1 EWIHSVY
8 REGGVVHALIHNEFH
23 DPIAPNCSPGNS
35 SPGNPCWYNSISYA
49 SSADGGHTFTH
60 AMPPGQLVAPPPV
73 TWDPQGPP
81 PAHGYFNPSNIVLGQ
96 DSFFYSIFMAIDR
109 AASQQGLCV
118 MRTKTLS
125 DPTSWRAWDGSG
137 FNLQM
142 TDPYTTPPAP
152 MCTIVVPAIWGSL

>member
-1 EWIHSVY
+1 GLPTIRELAWFEDSSVHRY
-8 REGGVVHALIHNEFH
+8 YLRGRQIENRAVAATFCHHCTGNSRNEFH

-49 SSADGGHTFTH
+49 SSTDGGHTFTD
-60 AMPPGQLVAPPPV
+60 AIPPAQLVAPPPV

-109 AASQQGLCV
+109 AATKQG
-118 MRTKTLS
+118 
-125 DPTSWRAWDGSG
+125 
-137 FNLQM
+137 
-142 TDPYTTPPAP
+142 
-152 MCTIVVPAIWGSL
+152 